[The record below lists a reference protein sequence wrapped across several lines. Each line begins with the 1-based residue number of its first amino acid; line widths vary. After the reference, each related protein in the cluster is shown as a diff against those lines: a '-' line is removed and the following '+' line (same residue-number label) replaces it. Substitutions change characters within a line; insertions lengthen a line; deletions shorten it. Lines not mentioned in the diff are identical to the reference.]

1 MGSRTDPLSTLRA
14 AIQASRD
21 EIRNGLAAFEAARG
35 LREDKAVVARIN
47 TTRFAGHAANAI
59 DRACTLDAL
68 MSAARLWDSG
78 DCRVCRNILFQLQ
91 VGSVQKAIER
101 LVVSRGHS
109 AQQGQQR
116 VSRLVQRVTMLENT
130 AEPACQKLKG
140 IRDSWLAHRD
150 RKRSFARE
158 GGATFSVIEFERLL
172 RIAAVISAGVE
183 LVADGHSQRPS
194 FRWEQASRRLD
205 GAELWSLLVSNTT
218 ADRKPSTQARR
229 PTP

>member
-14 AIQASRD
+14 AIQAARD

-35 LREDKAVVARIN
+35 LREDKDVVARIN

-68 MSAARLWDSG
+68 MSAARLWDSR
-78 DCRVCRNILFQLQ
+78 DCRVCRNILLQLQ

-109 AQQGQQR
+109 APQGRQR
-116 VSRLVQRVTMLENT
+116 VRRLIQRVTMLEKA
-130 AEPACQKLKG
+130 AEPAYQHLKE

-150 RKRSFARE
+150 RKKPFARE
-158 GGATFSVIEFERLL
+158 GGATFPVTEFERLL

-183 LVADGHSQRPS
+183 FLADGHSQKPS

-218 ADRKPSTQARR
+218 AVRESSMRARS

>member
-101 LVVSRGHS
+101 LVVPAAIQHSKGSKGLAGSFSASRCLRTPPNLR
-109 AQQGQQR
+109 AR
-116 VSRLVQRVTMLENT
+116 NSRESETRGSLI
-130 AEPACQKLKG
+130 AIA
-140 IRDSWLAHRD
+140 RD
-150 RKRSFARE
+150 RLH
-158 GGATFSVIEFERLL
+158 ER
-172 RIAAVISAGVE
+172 VE
-183 LVADGHSQRPS
+183 RHSR
-194 FRWEQASRRLD
+194 
-205 GAELWSLLVSNTT
+205 
-218 ADRKPSTQARR
+218 
-229 PTP
+229 